1 MGMFMGR
8 KPGTM
13 SKQEMSRFEAGAREV
28 EEEALLVLTFGVV
41 MFMCESSRD
50 LEEVDWVGGTRVK
63 AVLTK

>member
-1 MGMFMGR
+1 
-8 KPGTM
+8 M